1 MKTKL
6 SIVIVNHNTR
16 DLLHGCLTSLDKVK
30 DEVDFEI
37 IVSDNN
43 SSDSSVSMIKKDFP
57 KVRVVENSTNLG
69 FAKGNNQARD
79 YVEGEYILF
88 LNSDTIVKKDTLK
101 KTVNYMDE
109 HKEVGALTC
118 KILLPDGKIDKDT
131 RRAFI
136 TPAIGLVHLFLK
148 LDRLF
153 PHSKTFAKYWY
164 GYMSEDT
171 QHEVDVIQGAYFLS
185 RKKIIDKLDW
195 FDEDYFL
202 DGEDIDLCWRIK
214 KAGFKIIYFPRVSII
229 HFKGASKGK
238 VESEFKKKVPLGKR
252 LQFRMSGVNSME
264 IFYRKRLWKSYP
276 IILNYLVILGIK
288 LMKGLRYI
296 GTLIKG

>member
-1 MKTKL
+1 
-6 SIVIVNHNTR
+6 
-16 DLLHGCLTSLDKVK
+16 
-30 DEVDFEI
+30 
-37 IVSDNN
+37 
-43 SSDSSVSMIKKDFP
+43 MIKKDFP